1 MQPERP
7 SSGHEELAISVRGT
21 RRISNAIITV
31 MLSTLGS
38 GGVTY
43 GLTQAE
49 RNRSETDRRM
59 AENAAAGTETDMKLL
74 RDRVCTLERE
84 LVAEAKSR
92 VSLSA
97 ADAERVKTRKA
108 QAASIA
114 VERFKD
120 AARDWPCPTTAED
133 RESRTRRP
141 LWKRAQSALPGTV
154 PEWEE

>member
-1 MQPERP
+1 MGSERP

-21 RRISNAIITV
+21 RRISNALITV
-31 MLSTLGS
+31 LLSSLGS

-49 RNRSETDRRM
+49 RNRSETDRRL
-59 AENAAAGTETDMKLL
+59 AESAAAGTEAEMKLL
-74 RDRVCTLERE
+74 RERVCVLERE
-84 LVAEAKSR
+84 LVAEAKAR

-97 ADAERVKTRKA
+97 ADAERVKARKA
-108 QAASIA
+108 QSASDA
-114 VERFKD
+114 VKRFKD
-120 AARDWPCPTTAED
+120 SSEDWACPATAED

-154 PEWEE
+154 PEWE